1 MGGKGLEKYLE
12 NFKEYIAGD
21 SKRKTSAT
29 CILCKEIVWHLK
41 NATSNYSRHL
51 QRKHKVEFDSWSKQ
65 AYKEKN
71 NKMKQAFIEE
81 SLASSSGTE
90 KYGSTHPPQ
99 IELAQMVFKNF
110 IIELG
115 LPLSITEKSAFI
127 RAMSTVDPK
136 FRIPCRR
143 SITNEYLPKMY
154 NQILNKLKKTCLAAD
169 FISLTFD
176 GWTDRRVRAF
186 YAITMHYVDQ
196 TGQLR
201 AHLLA
206 FNHISGSHTGEN
218 LFMEYDR
225 VSTSFSIGGKIV
237 RLITDNASNNLSAF
251 GELVIPGHRP
261 NDDDIQNSFDKQE
274 ELLRLPCFIHT
285 LQLVVKDG
293 LNDSECIRPPLNL
306 AVLREFISIFTLF
319 AEATTRTQAEQ
330 SISISLV
337 GPSILAIYYDLENE
351 SRICK
356 HTKPLCHAL
365 MTSLLARF
373 GGFLLNLEIPVD
385 DHVKH
390 RNTFNLFSDDIFLV
404 ASFLDGQFRLRWII
418 QSALPLDTKDRLC
431 EKIKNLVA
439 LWAFQLIGCN
449 TDNQDGNVTQ
459 AEVTTSTVDNVLLC
473 TKDICDGGGLTP
485 KRKSLFSYCEAPQTE
500 SKKLRVDAMNE
511 IKEEIMLFLK
521 DPRYETS
528 LIFDKKNHFPYLHR
542 LALRVLCVP
551 ATSAPAE
558 RIFSK
563 SGLLMTPHRSRLS
576 TDTLSKL
583 TFVKCNVTLIC

>member
-1 MGGKGLEKYLE
+1 GKGLEKYLE

-293 LNDSECIRPPLNL
+293 LNDSECIRPPLSKVAEIAKL
-306 AVLREFISIFTLF
+306 SHKSITI
-319 AEATTRTQAEQ
+319 AEKLQNEKFSIPEAIVTRWNSQFLTV
-330 SISISLV
+330 SKVVDI
-337 GPSILAIYYDLENE
+337 PN
-351 SRICK
+351 
-356 HTKPLCHAL
+356 T
-365 MTSLLARF
+365 
-373 GGFLLNLEIPVD
+373 LLND
-385 DHVKH
+385 
-390 RNTFNLFSDDIFLV
+390 
-404 ASFLDGQFRLRWII
+404 
-418 QSALPLDTKDRLC
+418 
-431 EKIKNLVA
+431 
-439 LWAFQLIGCN
+439 
-449 TDNQDGNVTQ
+449 
-459 AEVTTSTVDNVLLC
+459 LLN
-473 TKDICDGGGLTP
+473 
-485 KRKSLFSYCEAPQTE
+485 EQ
-500 SKKLRVDAMNE
+500 KK
-511 IKEEIMLFLK
+511 
-521 DPRYETS
+521 
-528 LIFDKKNHFPYLHR
+528 
-542 LALRVLCVP
+542 
-551 ATSAPAE
+551 
-558 RIFSK
+558 
-563 SGLLMTPHRSRLS
+563 
-576 TDTLSKL
+576 
-583 TFVKCNVTLIC
+583 

>member
-1 MGGKGLEKYLE
+1 
-12 NFKEYIAGD
+12 
-21 SKRKTSAT
+21 
-29 CILCKEIVWHLK
+29 
-41 NATSNYSRHL
+41 
-51 QRKHKVEFDSWSKQ
+51 
-65 AYKEKN
+65 
-71 NKMKQAFIEE
+71 
-81 SLASSSGTE
+81 
-90 KYGSTHPPQ
+90 
-99 IELAQMVFKNF
+99 
-110 IIELG
+110 
-115 LPLSITEKSAFI
+115 
-127 RAMSTVDPK
+127 
-136 FRIPCRR
+136 
-143 SITNEYLPKMY
+143 
-154 NQILNKLKKTCLAAD
+154 
-169 FISLTFD
+169 
-176 GWTDRRVRAF
+176 
-186 YAITMHYVDQ
+186 
-196 TGQLR
+196 
-201 AHLLA
+201 
-206 FNHISGSHTGEN
+206 
-218 LFMEYDR
+218 
-225 VSTSFSIGGKIV
+225 
-237 RLITDNASNNLSAF
+237 
-251 GELVIPGHRP
+251 

-293 LNDSECIRPPLNL
+293 LNESECIRSPLSKVAEIAKLSHKSITIAEKLQNEKFSIPDAIVTRWNSQFLTVSKVVDIPNTLLNDLLNEQKETELLLSTKDL

-418 QSALPLDTKDRLC
+418 QSALPLDTKDGLC

-459 AEVTTSTVDNVLLC
+459 AEVTTLTVDNVLLC

>member
-1 MGGKGLEKYLE
+1 MNSSFNGSTIDLTLSTTDLETR
-12 NFKEYIAGD
+12 FSDDEYIAGD
-21 SKRKTSAT
+21 SKGKTSAT
-29 CILCKEIVWHLK
+29 CILCKETVWHLK

-51 QRKHKVEFDSWSKQ
+51 QREHKVEFDSWSKQ

-81 SLASSSGTE
+81 SLASPSGTE
-90 KYGSTHPPQ
+90 KYGSTHPRQ

-127 RAMSTVDPK
+127 HAMLTVDPK
-136 FRIPCRR
+136 FRIPCCR

-154 NQILNKLKKTCLAAD
+154 NQIMNKLKNTCLAAG

-176 GWTDRRVRAF
+176 GCADRRVRAF

-225 VSTSFSIGGKIV
+225 VSTSFPIG
-237 RLITDNASNNLSAF
+237 
-251 GELVIPGHRP
+251 VIPGFESYFISEDDSEDSDYDPDEKNLKLSEGHRP

-293 LNDSECIRPPLNL
+293 LNESECIRSPLSKVAEIAKLSHKSITIAEKLQNEKFSIPEAIVTRWNSQFLTVSKVVDIPNTLLNERTKKTELLLSTKDL
-306 AVLREFISIFTLF
+306 AVLREFVSIFTLF

-459 AEVTTSTVDNVLLC
+459 AEATTSTVGNVLLC

-485 KRKSLFSYCEAPQTE
+485 KRKSLFSYCEAPQ
-500 SKKLRVDAMNE
+500 N
-511 IKEEIMLFLK
+511 
-521 DPRYETS
+521 
-528 LIFDKKNHFPYLHR
+528 
-542 LALRVLCVP
+542 
-551 ATSAPAE
+551 
-558 RIFSK
+558 
-563 SGLLMTPHRSRLS
+563 
-576 TDTLSKL
+576 
-583 TFVKCNVTLIC
+583 